1 MTTLQLCQQQEIVV
15 CSLVLETQVDVL
27 STATLPD
34 CHTDD
39 ILWTPT
45 WPYAS
50 TPSHISNK
58 SKVRKVTLHA
68 NVCGTLGPCFDTR
81 WLSGCHSH
89 CGTEFC
95 QTLQI
100 CSGVSHQLS
109 QPSFCYQ
116 GSLKELIQIWHPACH
131 LTMFLAGL
139 HLYDI
144 EGKTYQLSLQQQ
156 LVLETLR

>member
-1 MTTLQLCQQQEIVV
+1 MTTLQFCQQQEIVV

-27 STATLPD
+27 STATLPN

-39 ILWTPT
+39 VLWTPT

-58 SKVRKVTLHA
+58 STVRKVTLPA

-89 CGTEFC
+89 CGTELC
-95 QTLQI
+95 QTLQV

-116 GSLKELIQIWHPACH
+116 GSLKELIQVWHPACH
-131 LTMFLAGL
+131 LAMFLAGL
-139 HLYDI
+139 HLYNI
-144 EGKTYQLSLQQQ
+144 EGKTY
-156 LVLETLR
+156 